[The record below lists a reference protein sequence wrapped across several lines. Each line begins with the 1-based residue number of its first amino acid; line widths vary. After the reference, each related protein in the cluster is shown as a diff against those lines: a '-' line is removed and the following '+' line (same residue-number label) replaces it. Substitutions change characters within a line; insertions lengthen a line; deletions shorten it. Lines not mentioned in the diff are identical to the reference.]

1 MNGSSSALNLYSTLD
16 QRLFNALPPGHARA
30 AYVKANFLF
39 FRKLGLIWP
48 VEVETRHG
56 LQMIVDKVDRV
67 GGYIYYFHVWEPQI
81 STVIKR
87 LLDPG
92 DTALDIGAHI
102 GHHTLLAAQAVG
114 KSGRVYAFE
123 ASPQTCAL
131 LRTNIARNGFAN
143 VDARNLAVC
152 ARTGSIDLFLASHEN
167 NGRNSLSES
176 EGRRSI
182 QVACTRLDD
191 LLGEIPCST
200 IKFIKIDV
208 EGAEPDVLTGARGL
222 LERLPV
228 DVAILVEVQAGPADD
243 CLNGDGILEFLQ
255 KQGFKAYV
263 INNDYSATR
272 YDAPARLAPVDTLR
286 ERSLTDVFFVRGRM
300 IGRVA
305 EFVAV
310 A

>member
-1 MNGSSSALNLYSTLD
+1 VNGSSSALNFYSTLD

-56 LQMIVDKVDRV
+56 FRMVVDKVNRV

-81 STVIKR
+81 SAVIAR
-87 LLDPG
+87 LLDPA
-92 DTALDIGAHI
+92 DTVLDIGAHI

-114 KSGRVYAFE
+114 KAGTVYAFE
-123 ASPQTCAL
+123 ASPQTFAL
-131 LRTNIARNGFAN
+131 LEANIARNGLAN

-152 ARTGSIDLFLASHEN
+152 ARTGSIDLFLATHEN
-167 NGRNSLSES
+167 NLRNSLTES

-182 QVACTRLDD
+182 QVPCTRLDD
-191 LLGEIPCST
+191 LLDEIPCST

-208 EGAEPDVLTGARGL
+208 EGAEPDVFTGARGL

-228 DVAILVEVQAGPADD
+228 DVAILVEVQAGPADKSM
-243 CLNGDGILEFLQ
+243 NGHGILEFLL
-255 KQGFKAYV
+255 KQAFKAYAV
-263 INNDYSATR
+263 NNDYSAAK
-272 YDAPARLAPVDTLR
+272 YDAPARLTPVAELR
-286 ERSLTDVFFVRGRM
+286 QHSLTDVFFVRGRM
-300 IGRVA
+300 IDRVS

>member
-16 QRLFNALPPGHARA
+16 QRLFSALPPGHARA

-48 VEVETRHG
+48 VAVETRHG
-56 LQMIVDKVDRV
+56 LQMVVDKVDRV

-81 STVIKR
+81 SAVIKR

-92 DTALDIGAHI
+92 DTVLDIGAHI

-114 KSGRVYAFE
+114 KTGHVFAFE
-123 ASPQTCAL
+123 ASPRTFAL
-131 LRTNIARNGFAN
+131 LQTNIARNGFDHVEAK
-143 VDARNLAVC
+143 NLAVC
-152 ARTGSIDLFLASHEN
+152 ARTGAIDLFLASHEN
-167 NGRNSLSES
+167 NGRNSLNQT
-176 EGRRSI
+176 EGRPSI

-191 LLGEIPCST
+191 LLDEIPCSN

-208 EGAEPDVLTGARGL
+208 EGAEPDVFAGARGL

-228 DVAILVEVQAGPADD
+228 DAAILVEVQPARSDD
-243 CLNGDGILEFLQ
+243 GLSGDGILEFLQ
-255 KQGFKAYV
+255 QQGFTPYA

-272 YDAPARLAPVDTLR
+272 YDAPARLAPVATLHD
-286 ERSLTDVFFVRGRM
+286 RSMTDVFFVRGRM
-300 IGRVA
+300 VDRVA
-305 EFVAV
+305 EFIAP
-310 A
+310 